1 MGSHTGGSSS
11 WGAQYFGPASSG
23 TGIECVNCFLL
34 VVIYR
39 AVLDFDCHCAK
50 LSSPST
56 AGYLGPI
63 NNARDTDIGDVV
75 TAY

>member
-1 MGSHTGGSSS
+1 MN
-11 WGAQYFGPASSG
+11 Y
-23 TGIECVNCFLL
+23 FLL

-39 AVLDFDCHCAK
+39 AVVVFDHHCAK